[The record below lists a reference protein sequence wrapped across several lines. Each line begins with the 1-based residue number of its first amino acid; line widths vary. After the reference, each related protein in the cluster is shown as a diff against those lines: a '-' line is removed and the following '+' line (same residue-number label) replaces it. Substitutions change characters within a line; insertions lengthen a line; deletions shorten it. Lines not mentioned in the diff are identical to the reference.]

1 MGVDRK
7 FQFLEQ
13 ADKIYAKHHGD
24 SEVAMS
30 MFHIEQGMMNALLV
44 GWSTYQGFIRPN
56 SWFSQAL
63 LVVGRCVGGV
73 G

>member
-1 MGVDRK
+1 
-7 FQFLEQ
+7 
-13 ADKIYAKHHGD
+13 
-24 SEVAMS
+24 MS

-63 LVVGRCVGGV
+63 LVVGRFVGGV
-73 G
+73 GWLAITCIRNIYIYQIIYVYIYIYIAV